1 MAERQKLWTTTYRAM
16 QDEILY
22 NDGSG
27 AAEGINQR
35 ETRGMDLKKGD
46 ARRGELLAA
55 AEKLFYTK
63 GYENTSVQDIL
74 DAVGFSKGGFY
85 HHFDSKLAVLE
96 AICQQRAEELS
107 QSAMQAAGQPNLT
120 ACEKLNALLASS
132 TLWQSENP
140 GFVMLLIQAA
150 YCENGALMREKM
162 KTCQL
167 LSMQTALEGVLREGV
182 ESGDFFVDDVKT
194 TAGLVLRLYMQFTDE
209 IAFLLAGEENELQLC
224 DKAIEKMRAYRMAIE
239 RLLFAPYGSIVL
251 IESRNLQVLVQHVFR
266 ERLRKRAD
274 HLLNG

>member
-1 MAERQKLWTTTYRAM
+1 
-16 QDEILY
+16 
-22 NDGSG
+22 
-27 AAEGINQR
+27 
-35 ETRGMDLKKGD
+35 MDLKKGD

-63 GYENTSVQDIL
+63 GYENTSVQDVL

-132 TLWQSENP
+132 TLCQSENP

-224 DKAIEKMRAYRMAIE
+224 DKAIEKMRAYRTAIE

-251 IESRNLQVLVQHVFR
+251 IESRNLQVSVQRVFR

>member
-1 MAERQKLWTTTYRAM
+1 
-16 QDEILY
+16 
-22 NDGSG
+22 
-27 AAEGINQR
+27 
-35 ETRGMDLKKGD
+35 MDLKKGD

-63 GYENTSVQDIL
+63 GDEQNSHMDL
-74 DAVGFSKGGFY
+74 LEAVGFSKRGVI
-85 HHFDSKLAVLE
+85 HDFDSKLAVLE

-167 LSMQTALEGVLREGV
+167 LSM
-182 ESGDFFVDDVKT
+182 
-194 TAGLVLRLYMQFTDE
+194 
-209 IAFLLAGEENELQLC
+209 
-224 DKAIEKMRAYRMAIE
+224 
-239 RLLFAPYGSIVL
+239 
-251 IESRNLQVLVQHVFR
+251 
-266 ERLRKRAD
+266 
-274 HLLNG
+274 

>member
-1 MAERQKLWTTTYRAM
+1 
-16 QDEILY
+16 
-22 NDGSG
+22 
-27 AAEGINQR
+27 
-35 ETRGMDLKKGD
+35 MDLKKGD

-96 AICQQRAEELS
+96 AICQQR
-107 QSAMQAAGQPNLT
+107 AAGQPNLT

-224 DKAIEKMRAYRMAIE
+224 DKAIEKMRAYRTAIE

-251 IESRNLQVLVQHVFR
+251 IESRNLQVLVQRVFR